1 MSFHRYQSYKESGV
15 EWLGQVP
22 AHWAIVPFKHV
33 IQRIESGTSVN
44 AVDTPAAA
52 GERGVLKT
60 SCVYSG
66 EFNAAENK
74 AILPEEYDRAS
85 CPLRAG
91 TLIVS
96 RMNTPDLV
104 GAAGLVRVETD
115 ELYLPDRLWQLHMKN
130 CEPAF
135 VHFWTATAAYRSQ
148 VQVACSGTSS
158 SMQNLAQDQL
168 RTFWFPNPPRCE
180 QTEIVRFLDCEIKK
194 IDRLV
199 EEQQQLIALLK
210 EKRQAAISHGITKGL
225 NPNALTKVSGIDWP
239 ASVPAHWEVLPL
251 ARVVSHFV
259 DYRGKTPTKIHAG
272 VPLVTAT
279 QIKEGRIERSLDPV
293 FISEEE
299 YGERMTRGFPEKG
312 DILITTEA
320 PLGETAQIED
330 ERVALGQRIILMKP
344 NRRKITPS
352 YLFTHFRSQFGQ
364 NELWK
369 RASGSTA
376 SGIRADRLR
385 ASAVLVPPL
394 DEQSV
399 IVNWIAEEVSHFP
412 PIERAIQT
420 QIELL
425 QERRSAL
432 ISAAVTGKIDVRG
445 LVETE
450 APIPGVVA
458 A

>member
-1 MSFHRYQSYKESGV
+1 MSFTQYEGYRQTGADWLGLIPRHWSAARVKTLFEIRKRIAGELGHDVLSVTQQGLKVRDTESNDGQLSMDYSKYQLVEPDDFVMNHMDLLTGYVDVSRFHGVTSPDYRVFTAREKSLSLRFFLYLFQNGYQQRIFYAFGQGASGV
-15 EWLGQVP
+15 GRWRMP
-22 AHWAIVPFKHV
+22 TD
-33 IQRIESGTSVN
+33 S
-44 AVDTPAAA
+44 
-52 GERGVLKT
+52 
-60 SCVYSG
+60 
-66 EFNAAENK
+66 FNDF
-74 AILPEEYDRAS
+74 ILPV
-85 CPLRAG
+85 P
-91 TLIVS
+91 TLSEQIAI
-96 RMNTPDLV
+96 
-104 GAAGLVRVETD
+104 AA
-115 ELYLPDRLWQLHMKN
+115 
-130 CEPAF
+130 
-135 VHFWTATAAYRSQ
+135 
-148 VQVACSGTSS
+148 
-158 SMQNLAQDQL
+158 
-168 RTFWFPNPPRCE
+168 
-180 QTEIVRFLDCEIKK
+180 FLDRETAK
-194 IDRLV
+194 IDELV
-199 EEQQQLIALLK
+199 EEQQRLMVLLQ
-210 EKRQAAISHGITKGL
+210 EKRQAVISHAVTKGL
-225 NPNALTKVSGIDWP
+225 NPNAPTEDSGIDWP

-251 ARVVSHFV
+251 VRVVSKFV
-259 DYRGKTPTKIHAG
+259 DYRGKTPTKIDEG

-279 QIKEGRIERSLDPV
+279 QIKEGRIEHSRDPV

-299 YGERMTRGFPEKG
+299 YAERMTRGFPEKG
-312 DILITTEA
+312 DVLITTEA

-344 NRRKITPS
+344 NRSRITAN

-399 IVNWIAEEVSHFP
+399 IVNWITEEVKHFP

-425 QERRSAL
+425 RERRSAL

-450 APIPGVVA
+450 APIPDVVA